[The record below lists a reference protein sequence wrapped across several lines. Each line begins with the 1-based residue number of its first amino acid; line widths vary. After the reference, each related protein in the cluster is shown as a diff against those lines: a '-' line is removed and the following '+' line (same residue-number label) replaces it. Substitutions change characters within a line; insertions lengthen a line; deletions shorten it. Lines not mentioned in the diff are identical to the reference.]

1 MNFFRH
7 LFTPTGT
14 LPVIH
19 REKTPGIPSSTS
31 PDAPDNKSDVK
42 SGDWQAN
49 VVTPTGRRSLLI
61 PAWCRGVSLIM
72 QTMGQLKVQWQRKSS
87 IGGNFIEDNSPL
99 GIKLNYLLQVRPNPL
114 MTASEMQQQI
124 EFNKIYWGNAY
135 VYIER
140 NDYDDPVALW
150 LCQGTTGGYNSLL
163 DTYNLTYNGLGG
175 PKVLTNEPSR
185 NILHYKNVFL
195 TDDGYH
201 GIPMIWVAINT
212 LSIAATGNEQALQD
226 LAKGG
231 KMKLVL
237 SEQPRGT
244 QGLLSNGLYT
254 PEQQKAYAKEFEQ
267 QIWNHDAVSLRGLDK
282 IQVISQTSQ
291 QLQLL
296 ENRQMEV
303 SEIARILGVPLI
315 MMMEEQGSN
324 YMMPEHATQEFMLR
338 TIQPRIMTMEDELN
352 SKLLSPEDFN
362 KRRIHLCEQALRRLD
377 AKGQAEIDKM
387 HLESGWSPNEIRA
400 QYDLPS
406 IKGGDDH
413 FVNTQLAPLGSNKL
427 NGNTVESS
435 KREIDG

>member
-1 MNFFRH
+1 MNLFSHF
-7 LFTPTGT
+7 FTPTGSQ
-14 LPVIH
+14 PVMH
-19 REKTPGIPSSTS
+19 RETTPGIPSSTS
-31 PDAPDNKSDVK
+31 PNAPDNKDVK
-42 SGDWQAN
+42 GGDWTAN

-72 QTMGQLKVQWQRKSS
+72 QTMGQLKVQSQIKSKL
-87 IGGNFIEDNSPL
+87 GGNFVEDSTPL
-99 GIKLNYLLQVRPNPL
+99 GTQLNYMLQVRPNPL

-124 EFNKIYWGNAY
+124 EFHKIYWGNAY

-150 LCQGTTGGYNSLL
+150 LCNGSTGGYNPLL
-163 DTYNLTYNGLGG
+163 DAYNLTYNGLGG
-175 PKVLTNEPSR
+175 PKVLVNEPSR
-185 NILHYKNVFL
+185 NVLHYKNVFL

-201 GIPMIWVAINT
+201 GIPMIWVAMNT
-212 LSIAATGNEQALQD
+212 LSIAATGNDQALQD

-237 SEQPRGT
+237 GEQPRGT

-254 PEQQKAYAKEFEQ
+254 KEQSDAYAKEFEQ
-267 QIWNHDAVSLRGLDK
+267 QMWSHDVVSLRGLDK

-303 SEIARILGVPLI
+303 SEIARILGVPRI

-324 YMMPEHATQEFMLR
+324 YKMPEHATQEFMLR

-352 SKLLSPEDFN
+352 SKLLRPEDFN
-362 KRRIHLCEQALRRLD
+362 RKRIHLCELALRRLD
-377 AKGQAEIDKM
+377 AKGQAEIDKL
-387 HLESGWSPNEIRA
+387 HLEAGWSPNEIRA

-427 NGNTVESS
+427 NGNTVETS